1 MSTPFFDLRASHN
14 PHRWHMP
21 LTPSVCVG
29 PPEHLFMYGG
39 IGLAASISALEQ
51 TCGRPVIW
59 ATAQYLSYAR
69 PPSIVDFDVWIAN
82 AGKYTTQARVKGHV
96 GDSEIIT
103 VNAALGARPDATT
116 MQWPMMPVMP
126 KPDDCDPVRLWPDQ
140 GDNLNR
146 RIEIRTAG
154 GTYGIDTRTGQP
166 SADGRMQMWLQT
178 REEHPI
184 DASLLAVFADYV
196 PSGLGPALGLQ
207 AGGNS
212 LDNTLRVLKIVPT
225 RRVLADIHISG
236 VHAGVGHGS
245 MNLFAETGELL
256 AVASQSMIVRV
267 RGEQGAKPTG

>member
-1 MSTPFFDLRASHN
+1 MTAPFFDLRGSHN

-21 LTPSVCVG
+21 LTKDVCVG
-29 PPEHLFMYGG
+29 PPGQMFMYGG
-39 IGLAASISALEQ
+39 VGLAASISALEQ

-69 PPSIVDFDVWIAN
+69 PPSIVDFDVWISA
-82 AGKYTTQARVKGHV
+82 AGKYTTQARVSGHV
-96 GDSEIIT
+96 GEGEIIS
-103 VNAALGARPDATT
+103 VSAALGSRPDAVSH
-116 MQWPMMPVMP
+116 QWARMPILP
-126 KPDDCDPVRLWPDQ
+126 PPEDCDPVKLWPDQ

-146 RIEIRTAG
+146 RMEMRTAG
-154 GTYGIDTRTGQP
+154 GQYGIDTRTGEP
-166 SADGRMQMWLQT
+166 SADGRMQMWVRT
-178 REEHPI
+178 VEDHPV
-184 DASLLAVFADYV
+184 DAALLAVFADYV

-212 LDNTLRVLKIVPT
+212 LDNTLRVLSLVPT
-225 RRVLADIHISG
+225 RWVLTDISISG

-267 RGEQGAKPTG
+267 RGE

>member
-1 MSTPFFDLRASHN
+1 MPTPFFDLRASHN

-21 LTPSVCVG
+21 LTPDVCVG
-29 PPEHLFMYGG
+29 PEGQMFMYGG

-69 PPSIVDFDVWIAN
+69 PPSIVDFDVWIAA
-82 AGKYTTQARVKGHV
+82 AGKYTTQARVNGHV
-96 GDSEIIT
+96 GEGEIIT
-103 VNAALGARPDATT
+103 VNAALGARPGGQS
-116 MQWPMMPVMP
+116 MQWARMPALP
-126 KPDDCDPVRLWPDQ
+126 PPEDCDPVRLWPDQ
-140 GDNLNR
+140 GANLNR
-146 RIEIRTAG
+146 RIEMRTAG
-154 GTYGIDTRTGQP
+154 GRYGIDSRSGRP
-166 SADGRMQMWLQT
+166 SEDGRMQMWLRT
-178 REEHPI
+178 VEDHAV

-212 LDNTLRVLKIVPT
+212 LDNTLRVLSLVPT
-225 RRVLADIHISG
+225 RWVLADIAISG
-236 VHAGVGHGS
+236 VHAGVGHGA

-267 RGEQGAKPTG
+267 RED